1 MKRLEQKNLQNT
13 NEKVKSDIIKQQS
26 LTDFL
31 TKSLS
36 LAPISPDSSLTNSL
50 LNSQALDGGTIL
62 AQGNPLAGAGGFDPD
77 KQRVHLI
84 YSEMIQNEIERE
96 KNVMK
101 GCMEKVK
108 TNYVK
113 NNH

>member
-1 MKRLEQKNLQNT
+1 
-13 NEKVKSDIIKQQS
+13 
-26 LTDFL
+26 
-31 TKSLS
+31 
-36 LAPISPDSSLTNSL
+36 L
-50 LNSQALDGGTIL
+50 LNSQALDGGIIL
-62 AQGNPLAGAGGFDPD
+62 AQGTPLPGAGGFDPD

-84 YSEMIQNEIERE
+84 YQEMIQGEIERE

-113 NNH
+113 NNHQLN